1 MLLQPSIFM
10 TPFHRAEVAHAIFNQ
25 VFRGR
30 MTTSQARDTFQDFEE
45 DCSIGIWRQAQLPIG
60 IFDSSAAMA
69 RRHAATLGVR
79 TLDSMHVAAA
89 LELRADLFWTFD
101 VRQRKLAEAEGLATE

>member
-1 MLLQPSIFM
+1 M
-10 TPFHRAEVAHAIFNQ
+10 TAFHRAEVAHAIFNQ

-30 MTTSQARDTFQDFEE
+30 ITTSQARESFLDFEE
-45 DCSIGIWRQAQLPIG
+45 DCSIGIWRQAQLPAD

-89 LELRADLFWTFD
+89 LELRADCFWTFD